1 MSALGHKRTFA
12 VQYAMSALPP
22 KTNISW
28 RHSIVRF
35 VPITTSSAIC
45 WRCTGTDQYRN
56 SSVHLTRRYQADQD
70 KQRYSALAPSLKLL
84 AMIAQPMT
92 LIGLVMTAQARQ
104 SLPSSSSLSSLCP
117 LFKYGVRGCSFECL
131 VVHLVMHL
139 ARLGTKAAS
148 IKIT

>member
-12 VQYAMSALPP
+12 AQYAMSALPP
-22 KTNISW
+22 KADISW

-45 WRCTGTDQYRN
+45 WKCTGTDQYRN
-56 SSVHLTRRYQADQD
+56 SSVRLTRRYQADQD

-92 LIGLVMTAQARQ
+92 LIGLVMTAQAPQ
-104 SLPSSSSLSSLCP
+104 SLPSSSSLSSLCS
-117 LFKYGVRGCSFECL
+117 LFKYSVRGCSFECL
-131 VVHLVMHL
+131 VVHLVIHL